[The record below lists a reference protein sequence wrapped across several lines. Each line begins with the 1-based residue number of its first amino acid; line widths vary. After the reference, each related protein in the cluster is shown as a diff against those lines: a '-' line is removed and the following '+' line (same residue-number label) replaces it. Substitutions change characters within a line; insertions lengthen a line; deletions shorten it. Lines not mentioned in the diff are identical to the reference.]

1 MVPLP
6 RVSLLFWAIL
16 LPGPLG
22 AAPAGQPEQQNAGFS
37 FRSWQVED
45 GLPQNSVTAIVET
58 RDGYL
63 WVGTYGGLARFD
75 GERFHAYSAAT
86 TPALQDDDIVSLYED
101 ADGAL
106 WIGHESGAV
115 SVYRNGRFAVV
126 RKASDSSSLK
136 IVGIGASESGAIW
149 TLRDDG
155 SLQSGAGGRII
166 PRREGHRPGML
177 QFARDTTGQLY
188 ANRDGQVS
196 RLEGDSR
203 MVPVNFGPASQS
215 DYVLGFCP
223 ARAGGLWVVRDD
235 RLRRWK
241 GVAWAEDRGAVG
253 IVEGG
258 VSAMIELADGSVA
271 VGTTD
276 RGLALFFPDGRVQR
290 FDQGNG
296 LPQNW
301 VRSLQQDREG
311 DLWIGIGTDGLV
323 MMKPA
328 LFSMTNPPDRWDGHT
343 VLSVAPG
350 RGGALWIG
358 SEGGGL
364 YRYDQG
370 TWSHFGR
377 EQGLSNLYVWS
388 VAEDA
393 GGATWV
399 GTWGGGLF
407 RLQGNLC
414 SRVTGL
420 DAGNAPVLAIEPTP
434 EDHGLWAG
442 IGNGLVHWCGGA
454 AEWVYK
460 ARAGATNNI
469 STVIRDRS
477 GTLWFGITG
486 GGLGM
491 LKGGNATIFTHG
503 DGLASDRVNCLL
515 AEDDGTLWIGTADA
529 GLSRLKNGRFSSIG
543 MAQGL
548 PNSVICHI
556 ADDGHGFIWISTHH
570 GILRFAKSALDECA
584 DGGSPSVSG
593 LFYERDDGLPT
604 LEFSGGL
611 KAAGCRTTDGRLW
624 FASSKGLVSVDPA
637 QVRANGIVPPVVLE
651 SVLVDGHPV
660 DMMAFPAGGLT
671 LAPDHRRLEFE
682 FTALSLASPG
692 KVRFKYRL
700 HGLDRD
706 WVDSGT
712 RRSATY
718 SQLPPGSYRFQ
729 CIACNGDG
737 AWNLKGAELAF
748 SVMPFFWQKWWF
760 RSSCVLGVLLAT
772 GWAVRHE
779 TRRRM
784 QHRFARLEQE
794 RAIERERTRIARD
807 IHDDIGANLTRI
819 TLLSQSMPAGPDPS
833 AEAAEILHQ
842 ISGTAREVTHAL
854 DEIVWAVD
862 PRHDSFESLI
872 CYMAKFAQDFLSA
885 AHVSC
890 RLDLPV
896 RVPDVA
902 LGTDIRHH
910 LFLAFKEALNNAVKH
925 AEASEVMLSLKVESA
940 AFVLRICDN
949 GRGLVAPP
957 GDGGTIRRNGLS
969 NLQSRLSFIGGRCEM
984 AVNAEG
990 GTTVSFII
998 ADILAL
1004 GPAAARDDV
1013 RP

>member
-1 MVPLP
+1 MVPP
-6 RVSLLFWAIL
+6 WRVKILSWAALLACS
-16 LPGPLG
+16 PG
-22 AAPAGQPEQQNAGFS
+22 AAPAAQTEQQNAGFS
-37 FRSWQVED
+37 FRTWQVED
-45 GLPQNSVTAIVET
+45 GLPQNSVTSIVQT

-75 GERFHAYSAAT
+75 GERFQAYSAST

-101 ADGAL
+101 APGVL

-115 SVYRNGRFAVV
+115 SVRRNGRFDVV
-126 RKASDSSSLK
+126 RRASDSSSLK
-136 IVGIGASESGAIW
+136 IVAIGASESGAVW
-149 TLRDDG
+149 MLRDDG
-155 SLQSGAGGRII
+155 SLQSGAGDRII

-177 QFARDTTGQLY
+177 QLARDAAGRLY

-203 MVPVNFGPASQS
+203 MVPVDFGPASRS

-223 ARAGGLWVVRDD
+223 ASDGGLWVVRDD
-235 RLRRWK
+235 RLGKWK
-241 GVAWAEDRGAVG
+241 AGAWYDDRGSAG
-253 IVEGG
+253 IGQGG
-258 VSAMIELADGSVA
+258 VSAMIELADGCVA

-276 RGLALFFPDGRVQR
+276 RGLVLFFPDGRIQR
-290 FDQGNG
+290 FDQGSG

-301 VRSLQQDREG
+301 VRSLQQDKEG

-328 LFSMTNPPDRWDGHT
+328 LFSVTNPPDRWEGNT

-377 EQGLSNLYVWS
+377 EQGLLNLYVWS
-388 VAEDA
+388 VAEDE
-393 GGATWV
+393 GGVTWV

-407 RLQGNLC
+407 RLEGNLC

-420 DAGNAPVLAIEPTP
+420 DPGNAPVLAIEPTP

-442 IGNGLVHWCGGA
+442 VGNGLVHWRRGA
-454 AEWVYK
+454 ANWAYK

-491 LKGGNATIFTHG
+491 LRGGATTIFTRG

-529 GLSRLKNGRFSSIG
+529 GLSRLKGGRFSNIG
-543 MAQGL
+543 VSQGL

-556 ADDGHGFIWISTHH
+556 ADDGRGFIWVSTHH
-570 GILRFAKSALDECA
+570 GILRFAKGALDECA
-584 DGGSPSVSG
+584 DGASPSVSG
-593 LFYERDDGLPT
+593 LFFERDDGLPT

-624 FASSKGLVSVDPA
+624 FASSKGLVSVNPA
-637 QVRANGIVPPVVLE
+637 QVRPNEMVPPVILE
-651 SVLVDGHPV
+651 TVQVDGHPI
-660 DMMAFPAGGLT
+660 DMTAVPAGGLT

-718 SQLPPGSYRFQ
+718 SQLPPGNYRFQ

-760 RSSCVLGVLLAT
+760 RSSCVFGLLLAT

-819 TLLSQSMPAGPDPS
+819 TLLSQSIPAGPDPS

-885 AHVSC
+885 AHVTC

-902 LGTDIRHH
+902 LGTDIRHN

-925 AEASEVMLSLKVESA
+925 AEASEVMLSLRVETD
-940 AFVLRICDN
+940 AFILSICDN
-949 GRGLVAPP
+949 GRGLFASP
-957 GDGGTIRRNGLS
+957 GNGVSVRRNGLS
-969 NLQSRLSFIGGRCEM
+969 NLQCRLSLIGGRCEM
-984 AVNAEG
+984 AVNGEG

-998 ADILAL
+998 ANIRAF
-1004 GPAAARDDV
+1004 GPVAARV
-1013 RP
+1013 ETIP